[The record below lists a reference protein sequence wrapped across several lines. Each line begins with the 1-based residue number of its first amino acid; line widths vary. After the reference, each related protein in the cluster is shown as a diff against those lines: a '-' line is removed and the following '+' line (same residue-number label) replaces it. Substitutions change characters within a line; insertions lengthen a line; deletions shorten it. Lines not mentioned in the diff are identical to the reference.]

1 MADKWPLATGVWSN
15 AANWNSGTLPT
26 ASDDVYA
33 DGKTVTIDQD
43 VTVITIR
50 TTTRSGGVAG
60 GGFIVSSSRTITMTG
75 TGYIPGTGGGFT
87 LSQAAGN
94 TVNIVGAI
102 TGGATTGLSINGGGA
117 TNITGSVTGG
127 TAANCYG
134 ISINAG
140 ANGHSLSITGNLT
153 GGTSGSSTGTPGL
166 STSVGATITIVGN
179 VTANVSAGMNI
190 TGAASTV
197 NVTGNLTANG
207 VLAAFTSSQGGTYTL
222 IGTLTPSANISAV
235 NFTGS
240 PTVTITGPFISNASG
255 CIPFS
260 GPFASWKLSP
270 TVNNEFRF
278 KTASGTSSLYSTD
291 VTSGSPAASNVRSGV
306 TYGIGG
312 VLTGTCAVPAPASVA
327 YGVPVDNTFG
337 TDAISATEIA
347 RLVGLQIAASVST

>member
-1 MADKWPLATGVWSN
+1 MANKWPLATGVWSN
-15 AANWNSGTLPT
+15 AANWNDGTLPT

-102 TGGATTGLSINGGGA
+102 TGGPTTGLSINGGGA

-134 ISINAG
+134 INIFTG
-140 ANGHSLSITGNLT
+140 ASGHTLSITGNVT
-153 GGTSGSSTGTPGL
+153 GGTSGSSTGTPGIA
-166 STSVGATITIVGN
+166 TSVGTTITIVGN
-179 VTANVSAGMNI
+179 VTANVSAGI
-190 TGAASTV
+190 TINTAASNV
-197 NVTGNLTANG
+197 SVTGNITAVG
-207 VLAAFTSSQGGTYTL
+207 QPGLFSSQGGTYTL
-222 IGTLTPSANISAV
+222 IGTLTPSANFSAV
-235 NFTGS
+235 NFNGS
-240 PTVTITGPFISNASG
+240 PTVIITGPFISNASG